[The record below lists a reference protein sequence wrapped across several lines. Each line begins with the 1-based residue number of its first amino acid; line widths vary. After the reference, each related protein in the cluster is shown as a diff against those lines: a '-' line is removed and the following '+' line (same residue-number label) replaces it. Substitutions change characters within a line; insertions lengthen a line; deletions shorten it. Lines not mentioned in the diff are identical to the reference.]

1 MHCICQ
7 EPGPEK
13 TRGMQA
19 MDMVYK
25 LSNHPIAL
33 LARPIESHE
42 ELCLLADVFQGNFV
56 SKHASGEFRLSS
68 FAESALERLRRALS
82 LLDAIT
88 SDLWWTRAWT
98 FQENYRCDGQMTL
111 LISHPEDGEIF
122 REKTKKEKVFGN
134 VVGDI
139 SISSRKFQTEST
151 KLCQACIIA
160 EDGRVPG
167 LSDVAEQILKTTSNY
182 EFLLRE
188 TMPDGRYSAPWSQS
202 PRIIKDIEFCGSKFC
217 HDRLA
222 IVANCCHCSIR
233 LDDAI
238 LRQGSNSMSLSMLAL
253 YLLNGE
259 IMEDTCEEKE
269 EDRTWVRCRKQTVSD
284 FVTDQSFDGFC
295 PPLLRRPL
303 VFNNGCRFIDARLTH
318 EGLETAGHLWKL
330 DRVIQPEKY
339 VMF

>member
-1 MHCICQ
+1 
-7 EPGPEK
+7 
-13 TRGMQA
+13 
-19 MDMVYK
+19 
-25 LSNHPIAL
+25 
-33 LARPIESHE
+33 
-42 ELCLLADVFQGNFV
+42 
-56 SKHASGEFRLSS
+56 
-68 FAESALERLRRALS
+68 
-82 LLDAIT
+82 
-88 SDLWWTRAWT
+88 
-98 FQENYRCDGQMTL
+98 MTL
-111 LISHPEDGEIF
+111 LIPHPEDGEIF
-122 REKTKKEKVFGN
+122 REKTKKEKFLDN

-139 SISSRKFQTEST
+139 SISSREFQTEST

-160 EDGRVPG
+160 EEDGSVSG
-167 LSDVAEQILKTTSNY
+167 LSDVAERILKTAPNY
-182 EFLLRE
+182 EFLSRE
-188 TMPDGRYSAPWSQS
+188 IMPDGRYSAPWSQS
-202 PRIIKDIEFCGSKFC
+202 PRIIKDIESRGSKFC

-222 IVANCCHCSIR
+222 IVANCCQYSIR

-238 LRQGSNSMSLSMLAL
+238 LRQGSHSMSLSMLAL